1 MIKKIARMI
10 FGSKY
15 EKDLKNLMPYV
26 TKINE
31 FEPQIKKLND
41 EELKNKTNEFKN
53 RLKKGETL
61 DDIMCEAYAVVRETA
76 QRTLGERPF
85 DEQLM
90 GAVSM
95 HWGNIAEMK
104 TGEGK
109 TLTSTMPLYLNS
121 LEEKPCHL
129 ITVNDYLA
137 RRDTEWMGK
146 IYEFLGIKVS
156 FILNQMDK
164 EERIEAYK
172 ADIVYGTNSSFGFDY
187 LRDNMVRDYKLKVQ
201 RGHYFAIIDEV
212 DSILIDEARTPLIIS
227 GPSSG
232 SNEIYLKVNK
242 IIKNLNPAVK
252 DEEEGK
258 WDEESG
264 DYKHEE
270 KDKNVILTE
279 QGTEKVEKLLGIDN
293 LYAGKNV
300 ELIHVVNQCLKAHIV
315 FQKDVDYIVED
326 GRIVI
331 IDEFTGRKMPTRRF
345 SDGLHSALEA
355 KENVP
360 LQQENQTLATITIQN
375 YFRMYDKL
383 AGMTGTAETEA
394 EEFLKIYGLGVTV
407 IPTHEPVVRVDEPD
421 RVYKDENSKFKAVVE
436 EIHHR
441 NKMGQPLLVG
451 TISVEK
457 SEKLSKMLKSKKIIH
472 NVLNAKYHEQEAE
485 FVKKAGQK
493 GSVTI
498 STNMAGRGTDIKLGD
513 GVKEAG
519 GLCVIG
525 TERHESRRIDNQL
538 RGRSGRQGDPGRS
551 IFFLSFD
558 DELLRLFGSD
568 RAKNMMNAIGMDD
581 GQMISHKMISKTIKN
596 SQKKVEGRNYE
607 IRKHLLEYDDVLNRQ
622 RSYVYEMRD
631 AILLAKNLPKKID
644 EILQELAEDI
654 TSDSL
659 GEGRSLSDVEATEL
673 IDWIENNFF
682 IECKLIEHKSYD
694 RKTIEELIA
703 EEFKRA
709 LKDKQDEIG
718 GEDKMI
724 NLERIIML
732 RAIDEK
738 WKSQLYN
745 MDALRQGI
753 NWVSMAQQNP
763 LTEYKREGMAM
774 FSQMK
779 YDYRKEVMST
789 LFKVKVLKTSFEETS
804 SDKDKEPV
812 TATAQHNV
820 SDRQFGGSVSQRTK
834 SEQIQDKAAGVRQK
848 RVVGKKVGRND
859 PCPCGSGKKY
869 KNCCGRN

>member
-15 EKDLKNLMPYV
+15 ERDLKNLMPYV
-26 TKINE
+26 NKINE
-31 FEPQIKKLND
+31 FEPTIQKLND
-41 EELKNKTNEFKN
+41 EELKNKTTEFKD

-61 DDIMCEAYAVVRETA
+61 NDIMCEAYAVVREA
-76 QRTLGERPF
+76 ARRTLGERPF

-90 GAVSM
+90 GAVTM

-121 LEEKPCHL
+121 LEGKPCHL

-137 RRDTEWMGK
+137 KRDTEWMSK
-146 IYEFLGIKVS
+146 IYNFLGIKAS
-156 FILNQMDK
+156 YILNHMDK
-164 EERIEAYK
+164 EDRIEAYK
-172 ADIVYGTNSSFGFDY
+172 SDIVYGTNSSFGFDY

-242 IIKNLNPAVK
+242 IIKNLNPASK
-252 DEEEGK
+252 NEETGK

-270 KDKNVILTE
+270 KDKNAILTE
-279 QGTEKVEKLLGIDN
+279 QGTEKVERLLGIDN
-293 LYAGKNV
+293 LYAGRNV
-300 ELIHVVNQCLKAHIV
+300 ELIHVVNQCLRAHIV
-315 FQKDVDYIVED
+315 YQKDVDYIVED

-355 KENVP
+355 KENVQ

-375 YFRMYDKL
+375 YFRMYGKL

-394 EEFLKIYGLGVTV
+394 EEFRKIYGLDVTV
-407 IPTHEPVVRVDEPD
+407 IPTHEPVIREDEPD
-421 RVYKDENSKFKAVVE
+421 RVYKKENDKFKAAVE
-436 EIHHR
+436 EIAQR
-441 NKMGQPLLVG
+441 NQMGQPMLVG

-457 SEKLSKMLKSKKIIH
+457 SEKLSRMLKSRNVRH

-485 FVKKAGQK
+485 IVKNAGQK
-493 GSVTI
+493 GAVTI
-498 STNMAGRGTDIKLGD
+498 ATNMAGRGTDIKLGK
-513 GVKEAG
+513 GVKEVG

-551 IFFLSFD
+551 IFFLCFD
-558 DELLRLFGSD
+558 DELLRLFGSE
-568 RAKNMMNAIGMDD
+568 RAQNMMGMLGMNE
-581 GQMISHKMISKTIKN
+581 GQMVQHKMITKTIKN
-596 SQKKVEGRNYE
+596 AQKKVEGRNYE

-631 AILLAKNLPKKID
+631 AILLSENLTKKID
-644 EILQELAEDI
+644 EIIYELSEDI
-654 TSDSL
+654 ISDSL
-659 GEGRSLSDVEATEL
+659 GEGRSLSDAETEEL
-673 IDWIENNFF
+673 IEWIKNNFY
-682 IECKLIEHKSYD
+682 IDCKLIKPQSYD
-694 RKTIEELIA
+694 RAAIEELLA
-703 EEFKRA
+703 EEFKQA
-709 LKDKQDEIG
+709 LKEKQNDIG
-718 GEDKMI
+718 EENMI
-724 NLERIIML
+724 NLEKIIML

-753 NWVSMAQQNP
+753 NWVAMAQQNP

-779 YDYRKEVMST
+779 YDYRKEVIST
-789 LFKVKVLKTSFEETS
+789 LFKVKVVTTSFEDASKTE
-804 SDKDKEPV
+804 KEPQSV
-812 TATAQHNV
+812 TTQHNV
-820 SDRQFGGSVSQRTK
+820 PNKQFGNQFTQRTK
-834 SEQIQDKAAGVRQK
+834 NERAQDRAAGVRQK